1 MTTSEYYD
9 CYLKRIVDVGWNYD
23 GPVFSGELKENK
35 PFYSDIPLNRGK
47 RMIYEDGTL
56 YANIFANQIHIY
68 NSFTQKV
75 KVKELEPSQ
84 RVLTTMRYA
93 KHDESLRESMYT
105 AGFLLYD
112 LTTKELIFL
121 ATSESSRELTEKRRV
136 KINLTENE
144 SPPRDVH
151 ACVVLD

>member
-35 PFYSDIPLNRGK
+35 PVYSDIPLNRGK

-93 KHDESLRESMYT
+93 KHDESLRESIYT
-105 AGFLLYD
+105 AGFLL
-112 LTTKELIFL
+112 
-121 ATSESSRELTEKRRV
+121 
-136 KINLTENE
+136 
-144 SPPRDVH
+144 
-151 ACVVLD
+151 